1 MISGRLGA
9 VAIGAGAC
17 LVMAG
22 CGPALAAD
30 SLLVLEGPDRVPVG
44 WAQWLEGRGPVAVLL
59 WASWAPRADATVA
72 QLDEL
77 SAACRSAG
85 LELVVVAVQEPFADA
100 EAVLGRRS
108 VAWLHDRHGQLL
120 KLYRVLQ
127 LPGLVVLEAD
137 GSLSA
142 RLEPT
147 PEGVRGWSRR

>member
-9 VAIGAGAC
+9 VALGAGAC

-22 CGPALAAD
+22 CGQALAAD

-44 WAQWLEGRGPVAVLL
+44 WTQWLEGRAPVAVLL
-59 WASWAPRADATVA
+59 WASWAPRADATLA
-72 QLDEL
+72 QVDEL
-77 SAACRSAG
+77 SSACRSAG
-85 LELVVVAVQEPFADA
+85 LGLLVVAVQEPFADA
-100 EAVLGRRS
+100 EAILGRRS

-127 LPGLVVLEAD
+127 LPSLVVVEAD

-142 RLEPT
+142 RLDPT
-147 PEGVRGWSRR
+147 PEALRGWSRQ